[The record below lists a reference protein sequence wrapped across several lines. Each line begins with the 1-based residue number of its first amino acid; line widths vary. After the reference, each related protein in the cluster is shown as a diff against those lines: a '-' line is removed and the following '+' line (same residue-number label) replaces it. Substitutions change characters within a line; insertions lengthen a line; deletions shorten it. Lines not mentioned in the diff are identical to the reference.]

1 MDILANGSRIA
12 CQSSFRQRAT
22 AALMPAALQP
32 LIMMDL
38 PSELKQFVV
47 NNYTFER
54 SLEDHSVT
62 ILKEIFEG
70 LELED
75 TDKEAEEEFDAINDD
90 NNDNVILMIDE
101 HEDDDGDHEEELT

>member
-1 MDILANGSRIA
+1 MV
-12 CQSSFRQRAT
+12 
-22 AALMPAALQP
+22 
-32 LIMMDL
+32 
-38 PSELKQFVV
+38 LKQFIVT

-54 SLEDHSVT
+54 SLKDHSVT

>member
-1 MDILANGSRIA
+1 MV
-12 CQSSFRQRAT
+12 
-22 AALMPAALQP
+22 
-32 LIMMDL
+32 
-38 PSELKQFVV
+38 LKQFIV

-90 NNDNVILMIDE
+90 NNDNV
-101 HEDDDGDHEEELT
+101 

>member
-1 MDILANGSRIA
+1 MSDFA
-12 CQSSFRQRAT
+12 CSITKGGLEIKCSVSIRWDYGDKF
-22 AALMPAALQP
+22 MV
-32 LIMMDL
+32 
-38 PSELKQFVV
+38 LKQFIV

>member
-1 MDILANGSRIA
+1 M
-12 CQSSFRQRAT
+12 
-22 AALMPAALQP
+22 
-32 LIMMDL
+32 
-38 PSELKQFVV
+38 

-75 TDKEAEEEFDAINDD
+75 TDKEAEEEFDAINDAINDD
-90 NNDNVILMIDE
+90 NLM
-101 HEDDDGDHEEELT
+101 TM

>member
-70 LELED
+70 LELEVED
-75 TDKEAEEEFDAINDD
+75 TDKEAEEEFDAIDD
-90 NNDNVILMIDE
+90 YIILMIDE
-101 HEDDDGDHEEELT
+101 HDDGDHGEDMT